1 MRDGFWRR
9 PGRRRADRDDP
20 YEHFYASFY
29 GLDESQPNLVS
40 ASAAR
45 TTTALKAG
53 LAALVAMVRR
63 RGLLV
68 LTFGLIGVLIL
79 VVGLMVSATRL
90 GNDSAYKP
98 SLVGTSGSPIS
109 PFFPPASSSSTTSSS
124 SSSSATS
131 AAATTTSSGQPGT
144 TPGYGGT
151 TSYYVPPPVYGTTTY
166 PVVQPTTSNAPPPPT
181 RSSSSTPA
189 PTHTTRPTPSPTH
202 STTSSAPP
210 PPPPSTTTVVPIPTP
225 TPTPSPSPT
234 KKCTVPDPFHPGRCL
249 VP

>member
-29 GLDESQPNLVS
+29 GLDEQQPNAVS

-53 LAALVAMVRR
+53 LVALVAVVRR
-63 RGLLV
+63 RGMLV
-68 LTFGLIGVLIL
+68 LTFGLIGGLIL

-98 SLVGTSGSPIS
+98 SLVGTSGSPTN
-109 PFFPPASSSSTTSSS
+109 PLFPSDSSSTSTSTSSS
-124 SSSSATS
+124 SSSTS
-131 AAATTTSSGQPGT
+131 AATTSSGAQPGT
-144 TPGYGGT
+144 PVYGGT

-166 PVVQPTTSNAPPPPT
+166 PVVQQTTSNAPPPPT
-181 RSSSSTPA
+181 HSSSSTPA

-210 PPPPSTTTVVPIPTP
+210 PPPPSTTSPLPTP

-234 KKCTVPDPFHPGRCL
+234 KKCTVPDPFHPGRCI